1 MIVQPVVEPMEH
13 YTALVFTR
21 SKTLWRQVGQGHLCL
36 WCGERGKRFSSRED
50 VQRHMVDKGHC
61 KMRHEA
67 ECLLEYDEWYD
78 YSASY
83 PEGTNSTQATVG
95 GVTVLLCLQETRL
108 ERMERTGRWTSTR
121 WTTAASSC
129 SCPAAPGWA
138 TAPCSGEYVVI
149 VMPSF

>member
-1 MIVQPVVEPMEH
+1 M
-13 YTALVFTR
+13 
-21 SKTLWRQVGQGHLCL
+21 GQGHLCL

-83 PEGTNSTQATVG
+83 PEGTNFTHKQLSAD
-95 GVTVLLCLQETRL
+95 LLYCCVCR
-108 ERMERTGRWTSTR
+108 R
-121 WTTAASSC
+121 
-129 SCPAAPGWA
+129 PGW
-138 TAPCSGEYVVI
+138 
-149 VMPSF
+149 